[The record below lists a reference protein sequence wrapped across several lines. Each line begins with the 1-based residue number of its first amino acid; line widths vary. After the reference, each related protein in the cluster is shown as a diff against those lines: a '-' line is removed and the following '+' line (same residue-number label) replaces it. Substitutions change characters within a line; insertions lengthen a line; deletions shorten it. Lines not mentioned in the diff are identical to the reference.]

1 MLSRFTA
8 VLIAA
13 LLAIPALPEAG
24 AANEKRLRRK
34 INNSIVRSKKYE
46 DAKNKLQEACALP
59 PGFKDRARAT
69 RDNLTKVSS
78 TLKKPYDRALTAMD
92 RSLNQCGKATIA
104 KCSAQVSQ
112 RALKRPGKSI
122 KKLKKNPLH
131 FGDKVAG
138 CIYNTAAKIQRT
150 RTQVRN
156 MMRAAAKDAAIKALE
171 KAGGKNAVKKLN
183 KKSKNIVDRKN
194 KLKDSIKD
202 KKAELKKRK
211 EAAAA
216 KRKAAQAA
224 KLKKQEARRKAA
236 EAAKRKAAEA
246 KRKAAEAAKRK
257 AAEAKRKA
265 AEAKRKA
272 AEAKRK
278 AAAAAKRKAAE
289 AKKKAK
295 KAAKKAT
302 NKVNKALGGNKKK
315 KKKKK

>member
-1 MLSRFTA
+1 LPVLSRFTA

-78 TLKKPYDRALTAMD
+78 TLKKPYDRALAAMD
-92 RSLNQCGKATIA
+92 RSLNQCGAATIG
-104 KCSAQVSQ
+104 KCSTQVSQ
-112 RALKRPGKSI
+112 RALKKPGKSI

-183 KKSKNIVDRKN
+183 KKSKNIVDGKN

-211 EAAAA
+211 QAEAA

-246 KRKAAEAAKRK
+246 KRKAA
-257 AAEAKRKA
+257 
-265 AEAKRKA
+265 
-272 AEAKRK
+272 
-278 AAAAAKRKAAE
+278 
-289 AKKKAK
+289 
-295 KAAKKAT
+295 
-302 NKVNKALGGNKKK
+302 
-315 KKKKK
+315 

>member
-24 AANEKRLRRK
+24 AANQKRLRRK
-34 INNSIVRSKKYE
+34 VNNSIARSKKYE

-112 RALKRPGKSI
+112 RALKRPGRSI
-122 KKLKKNPLH
+122 KQLKKNPLH

-202 KKAELKKRK
+202 KKAELKKRQQ
-211 EAAAA
+211 AAAA

-224 KLKKQEARRKAA
+224 QLKKQEARRKAA

-246 KRKAAEAAKRK
+246 KRKV
-257 AAEAKRKA
+257 
-265 AEAKRKA
+265 

-278 AAAAAKRKAAE
+278 AAAAARRKAAE
-289 AKKKAK
+289 AKNKAK

-315 KKKKK
+315 KKKKKK

>member
-69 RDNLTKVSS
+69 RDNLAKVSS

-246 KRKAAEAAKRK
+246 KRKAAEA
-257 AAEAKRKA
+257 
-265 AEAKRKA
+265 KRKA

-278 AAAAAKRKAAE
+278 AAAAAKRKAAD

>member
-13 LLAIPALPEAG
+13 LLSIPALPEAG

-171 KAGGKNAVKKLN
+171 KAGGKNAVKNL
-183 KKSKNIVDRKN
+183 IAVP
-194 KLKDSIKD
+194 
-202 KKAELKKRK
+202 A
-211 EAAAA
+211 
-216 KRKAAQAA
+216 
-224 KLKKQEARRKAA
+224 
-236 EAAKRKAAEA
+236 
-246 KRKAAEAAKRK
+246 
-257 AAEAKRKA
+257 
-265 AEAKRKA
+265 
-272 AEAKRK
+272 
-278 AAAAAKRKAAE
+278 
-289 AKKKAK
+289 
-295 KAAKKAT
+295 
-302 NKVNKALGGNKKK
+302 
-315 KKKKK
+315 

>member
-112 RALKRPGKSI
+112 RALKRPGRSI
-122 KKLKKNPLH
+122 KQLKKNPLH

-224 KLKKQEARRKAA
+224 QLKKQEARRKAA

-246 KRKAAEAAKRK
+246 KRKAAEA
-257 AAEAKRKA
+257 AKRKA

-315 KKKKK
+315 KKKKKK